1 MASSRELPAPEPAPR
16 ARKLRSGLRLEAI
29 VFLYLRRLR
38 RHPVQELLTGTG
50 IAIGV
55 ALAFAVQIA
64 GGSVGASSRNVVDG
78 VAGQSTLQIAGRG
91 GTGID
96 AGLAARARALPSVRA
111 AAPVLEQ
118 PATLI
123 GPTGRQ
129 VVVRLA
135 GINGELR
142 TLGGPLSTLAV
153 GSGGTA
159 PQAAFLPASVA
170 ERLGVRIPKSEA
182 PGPQFPPWLRTPSW
196 AQLGPARPPST
207 RSRTVSVVLRG
218 RSTPVFVVAA
228 LGAGAIGAL
237 AEANI
242 AGLTLDS
249 LQTLADRPNR
259 ASRILVRAEPGQEA
273 VARRALRRLV
283 GDTADVEGI
292 DTDARLLEQATAP
305 TQQATTFFAAISGLV
320 GFLLAFN
327 AMLLTTPERRQVISD
342 LRLLGF
348 RRRQVATILLFQAT
362 VLGVV
367 GSVAGL
373 FLGGLLS
380 RELLHATPDY
390 LATAFPLSTQSIV
403 ALKPILITLA
413 GGLIA
418 TYLAALP
425 PLLDLRHG
433 RALDAAHHRDE
444 PASGIAPRTSR
455 WCLGA
460 ALLLLVVSAVLL
472 AAVPSAAFVA
482 GLGVAAAAL
491 FVLPAVFPMLV
502 SATQLVAA
510 RFARLNTLTM
520 ALMGLRTTTARSLAL
535 AATGAIAVFGSVAVG
550 GAHHDLL
557 QGLSSEY
564 RGYVSSADLW
574 VAPPHDSL
582 ATTSFPG
589 TAVAARVRK
598 VPGVEA
604 VRGTWGSYLDVAGRR
619 IWVQARSPGDDP
631 LIPPGQI
638 VRGDQD
644 AATERVSRGGWIT
657 VSETIA
663 AAHHVGPSDTLR
675 LPTPTGMV
683 PFRIAATT
691 TNLGWSPG
699 AVVMNAEDYARSWGS
714 ADPTALQVDVAP
726 DADVARVE
734 GDVRT
739 ALGPASGLQVQ
750 TAARR
755 EAEAVAMARQGLDRL
770 SQISVL
776 LLAAAALAMASAMGA
791 AMWQRR
797 RGLAGLRLQSFRPR
811 QLWAILLVEAAVVLT
826 AGCLTGAVF
835 GLAGQGLIDLYLRE
849 STGFPAAFTISGW
862 ETIQR
867 VLLVVGAALLVLS
880 VPGYFASRAPAR
892 IALQE

>member
-1 MASSRELPAPEPAPR
+1 MAKSRDLPPPADR
-16 ARKLRSGLRLEAI
+16 TRTLRSGLRLEAI

-64 GGSVGASSRNVVDG
+64 GGSVGAGARNVVDG
-78 VAGQSTLQIAGRG
+78 LAGRSTLQIASRG
-91 GTGID
+91 GP
-96 AGLAARARALPSVRA
+96 GLDPALAVRARRLPSVRN

-118 PATLI
+118 PATLV
-123 GPTGRQ
+123 GPSGRH

-135 GINGELR
+135 GVDERLR
-142 TLGGPLSTLAV
+142 ALGGPLGDLAV
-153 GSGGTA
+153 GTGGLA
-159 PQAAFLPASVA
+159 LSAVFLPASLA
-170 ERLGVRIPKSEA
+170 QRLGVRMPDTLGSEA
-182 PGPQFPPWLRTPSW
+182 QFPAWLQPPPW
-196 AQLGPARPPST
+196 AGLGPPPPRVTSAPL
-207 RSRTVSVVLRG
+207 VDVLLRG
-218 RSTPVFVVAA
+218 RSTTALVAA
-228 LGAGAIGAL
+228 TLGDGDIGAL

-242 AGLTLDS
+242 AGLTLAG
-249 LQTLADRPNR
+249 LQTLAYRPDRV
-259 ASRILVRAEPGQEA
+259 SRILVRPEPGQQTA
-273 VARRALRRLV
+273 ARRDLRRLV
-283 GDTADVEGI
+283 GDTADVESI

-362 VLGVV
+362 VLGIV
-367 GSVAGL
+367 GSIAGL

-390 LATAFPLSTQSIV
+390 LATAFPLSTQNIV
-403 ALKPILITLA
+403 ALKPILVTLA
-413 GGLIA
+413 GGMIA

-472 AAVPSAAFVA
+472 AAVPSAAFAA

-491 FVLPAVFPMLV
+491 FVLPAVFPLLV
-502 SATQLVAA
+502 SATQIVSA
-510 RFARLNTLTM
+510 RFAQLNTLTM

-557 QGLSSEY
+557 EGLSSEY

-574 VAPPHDSL
+574 IAPPHDSL
-582 ATTSFPG
+582 ATTSFP
-589 TAVAARVRK
+589 AAALAARVRN
-598 VPGVEA
+598 VPGVAA
-604 VRGTWGSYLDVAGRR
+604 VRGTWGGYLDMAGRR
-619 IWVQARSPGDDP
+619 VWVQARSPGDDP

-638 VRGDQD
+638 VRGDQTT
-644 AATERVSRGGWIT
+644 ATDRVNGGGWIT

-663 AAHHVGPSDTLR
+663 KARNLSPSDTLR
-675 LPTPTGMV
+675 LPTPTGVV

-699 AVVMNAEDYARSWGS
+699 AIVMNAADYVRDWGS

-726 DADVARVE
+726 NADAVHVE
-734 GDVRT
+734 RGVRA
-739 ALGPASGLQVQ
+739 ALGPGTGLQVQ
-750 TAARR
+750 TATRR

-811 QLWAILLVEAAVVLT
+811 QLWGILLVEAAVVLA

-835 GLAGQGLIDLYLRE
+835 GLAGQALIDLYLRE
-849 STGFPAAFTISGW
+849 STGFPATFTISGA
-862 ETIQR
+862 ETLQR